1 MNKIETISIDKQVS
15 YVLTLQMI
23 FLFIIG
29 GAIFSGVTGVNDLST
44 NSWIVIGA
52 YIGTIILHELL
63 HGVGF
68 IIADAKPRF
77 GVGIAGAMPIAYAT
91 SDKPIKIHQ
100 MLLVAYLPFV
110 TLSVFFVL
118 LAVVR
123 PQYQDIALI
132 GFLGNFTGAV
142 GDLWI
147 SSKLWKYIKIKDLL
161 VKDTKSGIEIY
172 SSDKKAIQIASRSKN
187 KEISRL
193 IFGKQ
198 WAIASLIMFGVQILT
213 PIILSIVGFKENIKL
228 GFGELYLF
236 ETTTS
241 IAGETATVSFNLFAP
256 VVIGLLFIIILRTIQ
271 KFKHIS

>member
-1 MNKIETISIDKQVS
+1 MNKIETITIDKQVS
-15 YVLTLQMI
+15 YVLTLQSI
-23 FLFIIG
+23 FLFFIG
-29 GAIFSGVTGVNDLST
+29 GAIFSGVTGANDL
-44 NSWIVIGA
+44 NINGWVAIGA
-52 YIGTIILHELL
+52 YVGTIILHELM

-68 IIADAKPRF
+68 IIAGAKPRF
-77 GVGIAGAMPIAYAT
+77 GVGIAGVMPIAYAT

-123 PQYQDIALI
+123 PQYQGIALI

-147 SSKLWKYIKIKDLL
+147 SSKLWKYIKIKNLQ

-172 SSDKKAIQIASRSKN
+172 SSDKKAVQIAARSKN

-193 IFGKQ
+193 NFGKE
-198 WAIASLIMFGVQILT
+198 WAIASLILFGVQILT
-213 PIILSIVGFKENIKL
+213 PVLLSVVGFNKSIKL

-236 ETTTS
+236 ETTTKS
-241 IAGETATVSFNLFAP
+241 SGETIAVSFNLFAP

-271 KFKHIS
+271 KFKNSN